1 MDSEEGVYLMHTR
14 EFIKSHEPIYKIGR
28 SNILDNRVKQYPNG
42 SNILLMIK
50 CKNSILCEN
59 NLIKLFK
66 EKFIQKKYYG
76 TEYFE
81 GNCYDM
87 IKEICNYIKN
97 IDNNIDN
104 NNNNNNNNNVIVV
117 EEKKVAKVA
126 EITKEEKKI
135 AKVAKLKEEE
145 KVAKKV
151 IKLKED
157 EKVAKKIEEQNI
169 DKTCPKCKD
178 KFKYK
183 SLLKRH
189 LETSVRCKISD
200 QEIINIINKINKFNI
215 NKKINIKHDKNLFFC
230 NDCNSSFIYKT
241 SLYKH
246 KRVSKCTKE
255 KLKINILNNNIIN

>member
-1 MDSEEGVYLMHTR
+1 MHTR

-97 IDNNIDN
+97 IDNN
-104 NNNNNNNNNVIVV
+104 
-117 EEKKVAKVA
+117 KKVEKVKKN
-126 EITKEEKKI
+126 TKEEKQVDRTCNNCKHTFRFPSD
-135 AKVAKLKEEE
+135 LKTHFTTSFHC
-145 KVAKKV
+145 KKNN
-151 IKLKED
+151 ED
-157 EKVAKKIEEQNI
+157 IE
-169 DKTCPKCKD
+169 
-178 KFKYK
+178 
-183 SLLKRH
+183 
-189 LETSVRCKISD
+189 
-200 QEIINIINKINKFNI
+200 
-215 NKKINIKHDKNLFFC
+215 LFF
-230 NDCNSSFIYKT
+230 D
-241 SLYKH
+241 
-246 KRVSKCTKE
+246 
-255 KLKINILNNNIIN
+255 NINNNIIKTKIFNCITCSKEFSRKYSLERHKTNSNCLKS

>member
-87 IKEICNYIKN
+87 IKEICNYI
-97 IDNNIDN
+97 NNIDC
-104 NNNNNNNNNVIVV
+104 NVVMEKKVLKVV
-117 EEKKVAKVA
+117 EKEVLKVVEKEVLKVVEKEVEEVKIEEKKVKV
-126 EITKEEKKI
+126 KF
-135 AKVAKLKEEE
+135 
-145 KVAKKV
+145 
-151 IKLKED
+151 D
-157 EKVAKKIEEQNI
+157 R
-169 DKTCPKCKD
+169 TCPKCKD
-178 KFKYK
+178 IFRYP
-183 SLLKRH
+183 STLKIH
-189 LETSVRCKISD
+189 LETSSRCSM
-200 QEIINIINKINKFNI
+200 
-215 NKKINIKHDKNLFFC
+215 
-230 NDCNSSFIYKT
+230 
-241 SLYKH
+241 
-246 KRVSKCTKE
+246 TKE
-255 KLKINILNNNIIN
+255 EVNCFFINY